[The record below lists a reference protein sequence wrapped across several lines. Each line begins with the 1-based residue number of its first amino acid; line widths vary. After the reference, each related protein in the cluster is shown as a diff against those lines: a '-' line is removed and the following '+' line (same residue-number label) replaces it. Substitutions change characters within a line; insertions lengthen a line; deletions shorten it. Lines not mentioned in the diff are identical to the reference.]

1 MFQGALTALIT
12 PFSGG
17 RIDADRL
24 REQVQFQIE
33 NGADGLCPVGT
44 TGESPTL
51 DHEEH
56 NRVTSIVV
64 EAADGRLPVIAGA
77 GSNSTAEALRLTHH
91 AADVGASAT
100 LQVVPYYNKPTQEG
114 LYRHFMT
121 LAEEVELPLIL
132 YNIPGRTGVTMSS
145 RTIARLAEYSNIVAV
160 KEATGSMDQASEIA
174 QLTGLRDFAI
184 FAGDDSLS
192 LPLMSVGGSGVIS
205 VAANA
210 IPGRIHELTE
220 RALGG
225 DFETARRIHL
235 QLFPLFR
242 AMFLE
247 TNPIPIKTAMKLL
260 GRDTGEMRL
269 PLCDMAEDNLA
280 ALRETLQQQEM
291 LA

>member
-12 PFSGG
+12 PLSGG

-24 REQVQFQIE
+24 RDQVQFQIE

-64 EAADGRLPVIAGA
+64 EASDGRLPVIAGA
-77 GSNSTAEALRLTHH
+77 GSNSTAEALRLTQH
-91 AADVGASAT
+91 AADVGAAAT

-121 LAEEVELPLIL
+121 LADEVELPLIL
-132 YNIPGRTGVTMSS
+132 YNIPGRTGVNMSS
-145 RTIARLAEYSNIVAV
+145 RTIARLAEHPNIVAV
-160 KEATGSMDQASEIA
+160 KEATANMDQASEIA
-174 QLTGLRDFAI
+174 QLTGLKDFAI
-184 FAGDDSLS
+184 FAGDDSLT

-205 VAANA
+205 VAANVV
-210 IPGRIHELTE
+210 PGKIHEITE
-220 RALGG
+220 RGLAG

-247 TNPIPIKTAMKLL
+247 TNPIPVKTAMKLL
-260 GRDTGEMRL
+260 GRDSGEMRL
-269 PLCDMAEDNLA
+269 PLYDMAEENVA
-280 ALRETLQQQEM
+280 TLRETLRQQEM
-291 LA
+291 LG